1 MNGSSIMPAR
11 GDRFRLRRIRLNEL
25 NDSID
30 MMEQRKKLEIP
41 SVVAILD
48 KNINYCRIKRNT
60 ILQDMIEDG
69 YKGEGL

>member
-1 MNGSSIMPAR
+1 MPAR

-25 NDSID
+25 NESID
-30 MMEQRKKLEIP
+30 MMEERKKLEIP

>member
-1 MNGSSIMPAR
+1 MPAR
-11 GDRFRLRRIRLNEL
+11 GDRFRLRRIRLAEL

-30 MMEQRKKLEIP
+30 MMEERKKVEIP
-41 SVVAILD
+41 SVVALLD